1 MKIAFITG
9 AFFPKAGGVQVQIHN
24 IANKI
29 SNLGI
34 NVKLFIY
41 NKTNLK
47 NNRYKI
53 IIFKKFLFNFIFFFK
68 YYLNINLFFFLNS
81 YVSSIINKEKIDVWH
96 FNLLNF
102 KSLILIHVLKNFNQ
116 KIIVT
121 FHGVDIQVERSIN
134 YGYRL
139 NKKYDILL
147 KNTLKKIDKFTYI
160 SETIKKDLIELGVD
174 KDKLVYCPNAVIIE
188 KFQKSA
194 EKKNY
199 VNKIL
204 NFITVARFS
213 EKKKGLDLIQETSIK
228 LIEKNI
234 MFKWKIIGE
243 NSEILNE
250 NKFIK
255 SHSNFFDIIGNIENI
270 DEEFFPHSDL
280 INHYKSSDLYI
291 NLSRIE
297 SFGITFIESLA
308 SKIPVISFKSKGI
321 EEVIRDDFNGFLIK
335 NNNLSELVNKIDEIY
350 HNRSIINNM
359 KKNCVVSVEKFDLDK
374 VSEKLIGIYKGLI

>member
-9 AFFPKAGGVQVQIHN
+9 AFFPKAGGVQVQTHN

-41 NKTNLK
+41 NKTNL
-47 NNRYKI
+47 NNNHYKI

-68 YYLNINLFFFLNS
+68 YYFNINLFFLLNS
-81 YVSSIINKEKIDVWH
+81 YVSSLINKEKIDIWH
-96 FNLLNF
+96 FNFLNF
-102 KSLILIHVLKNFNQ
+102 KSLILIHILKNFNQ

-121 FHGVDIQVERSIN
+121 FHGADIQIEKSIN

-139 NKKYDILL
+139 NKKYDIFL
-147 KNTLKKIDKFTYI
+147 KNTLRKIDKFTYI
-160 SETIKKDLIELGVD
+160 SETIKKDLVELGID
-174 KDKLVYCPNAVIIE
+174 KNKLVYCPNTVDIE
-188 KFQKSA
+188 KFQKSIVK
-194 EKKNY
+194 ENDE
-199 VNKIL
+199 NKIFH
-204 NFITVARFS
+204 FITVARFS
-213 EKKKGLDLIQETSIK
+213 EKKKGLDLIQETTIK

-243 NSEILNE
+243 NSKILNE

-255 SHSNFFDIIGNIENI
+255 SHSEFFDIIENIENT

-280 INHYKSSDLYI
+280 INHYKSSDLYV

-308 SKIPVISFKSKGI
+308 SRIPIISFRSKGI
-321 EEVIRDDFNGFLIK
+321 EEIISDNFNGFLIR
-335 NNNLSELVNKIDEIY
+335 NNNLSELVNKINELY
-350 HNRSIINNM
+350 HNRSIIKNM
-359 KKNCVVSVEKFDLDK
+359 KKNCVESVEKFDLDQ
-374 VSEKLIGIYKGLI
+374 VSKKLISIYKGLI

>member
-1 MKIAFITG
+1 M
-9 AFFPKAGGVQVQIHN
+9 
-24 IANKI
+24 
-29 SNLGI
+29 
-34 NVKLFIY
+34 
-41 NKTNLK
+41 
-47 NNRYKI
+47 
-53 IIFKKFLFNFIFFFK
+53 
-68 YYLNINLFFFLNS
+68 
-81 YVSSIINKEKIDVWH
+81 
-96 FNLLNF
+96 
-102 KSLILIHVLKNFNQ
+102 
-116 KIIVT
+116 
-121 FHGVDIQVERSIN
+121 
-134 YGYRL
+134 
-139 NKKYDILL
+139 
-147 KNTLKKIDKFTYI
+147 
-160 SETIKKDLIELGVD
+160 
-174 KDKLVYCPNAVIIE
+174 
-188 KFQKSA
+188 
-194 EKKNY
+194 
-199 VNKIL
+199 

-213 EKKKGLDLIQETSIK
+213 EKKKGLDLIQETSIR

>member
-199 VNKIL
+199 ENKIL

-213 EKKKGLDLIQETSIK
+213 EKKKGLDLIQETSIR

>member
-1 MKIAFITG
+1 M
-9 AFFPKAGGVQVQIHN
+9 
-24 IANKI
+24 
-29 SNLGI
+29 
-34 NVKLFIY
+34 
-41 NKTNLK
+41 
-47 NNRYKI
+47 
-53 IIFKKFLFNFIFFFK
+53 
-68 YYLNINLFFFLNS
+68 
-81 YVSSIINKEKIDVWH
+81 
-96 FNLLNF
+96 
-102 KSLILIHVLKNFNQ
+102 IHVLKNFNQ

-199 VNKIL
+199 ENKIL

-213 EKKKGLDLIQETSIK
+213 EKKKGLDLIQETSIR

-255 SHSNFFDIIGNIENI
+255 SHSNF
-270 DEEFFPHSDL
+270 L
-280 INHYKSSDLYI
+280 TL
-291 NLSRIE
+291 
-297 SFGITFIESLA
+297 
-308 SKIPVISFKSKGI
+308 
-321 EEVIRDDFNGFLIK
+321 
-335 NNNLSELVNKIDEIY
+335 
-350 HNRSIINNM
+350 
-359 KKNCVVSVEKFDLDK
+359 
-374 VSEKLIGIYKGLI
+374 

>member
-1 MKIAFITG
+1 M
-9 AFFPKAGGVQVQIHN
+9 
-24 IANKI
+24 
-29 SNLGI
+29 
-34 NVKLFIY
+34 
-41 NKTNLK
+41 
-47 NNRYKI
+47 
-53 IIFKKFLFNFIFFFK
+53 
-68 YYLNINLFFFLNS
+68 
-81 YVSSIINKEKIDVWH
+81 
-96 FNLLNF
+96 
-102 KSLILIHVLKNFNQ
+102 
-116 KIIVT
+116 
-121 FHGVDIQVERSIN
+121 
-134 YGYRL
+134 
-139 NKKYDILL
+139 
-147 KNTLKKIDKFTYI
+147 
-160 SETIKKDLIELGVD
+160 IELGVE

-199 VNKIL
+199 ENKIL

-213 EKKKGLDLIQETSIK
+213 EKKKGLDLIQETSIR

>member
-53 IIFKKFLFNFIFFFK
+53 IIFKKFLFNLIFFFK

-121 FHGVDIQVERSIN
+121 FHGVDIQIERSID

-243 NSEILNE
+243 DR
-250 NKFIK
+250 K
-255 SHSNFFDIIGNIENI
+255 S
-270 DEEFFPHSDL
+270 
-280 INHYKSSDLYI
+280 
-291 NLSRIE
+291 
-297 SFGITFIESLA
+297 
-308 SKIPVISFKSKGI
+308 
-321 EEVIRDDFNGFLIK
+321 
-335 NNNLSELVNKIDEIY
+335 
-350 HNRSIINNM
+350 
-359 KKNCVVSVEKFDLDK
+359 VV
-374 VSEKLIGIYKGLI
+374 